1 MANPG
6 TIRPGKEQMLR
17 GGISQ
22 PRNKVLLKMFNLIGI
37 GEHAGSGVPDIFS
50 TWEAENYMAP
60 TVEELSS
67 RSGPDRTMVTL
78 PLVNKGVFQVVSEKQ
93 PEKQPETKKE
103 IITDRMKAVLNLIK
117 DDPTISRPL
126 LAEQLNISEMQVKT
140 AIEHLKSKG
149 ILHYEGAARNGRW
162 IIHDDVEE

>member
-67 RSGPDRTMVTL
+67 RSGPDRTVVTL
-78 PLVNKGVFQVVSEKQ
+78 PLVSKDGFLVISGKQ
-93 PEKQPETKKE
+93 PENNQ
-103 IITDRMKAVLNLIK
+103 
-117 DDPTISRPL
+117 
-126 LAEQLNISEMQVKT
+126 KT
-140 AIEHLKSKG
+140 T
-149 ILHYEGAARNGRW
+149 
-162 IIHDDVEE
+162 